1 MIELEQIKKTDTVKQ
16 LRGQLNTAFN
26 EIVADQPMI
35 GAVLNPSITFYRN
48 DSLIGSATANYVTNH
63 LSALVLPENN
73 GCYVAA
79 FYGVVQC
86 LGSQISGTR
95 GTFNQIKVDIPAIK
109 CANASAS
116 YTTFL
121 TPKHLGL
128 PCEENDDIY
137 LNYIGCDIQLSVKR
151 MLGTLPSHTCAVL
164 TNSSSTNTLEI
175 AIAFDNNSLSL
186 SEDTV
191 VQLSF

>member
-1 MIELEQIKKTDTVKQ
+1 MIELEQIKKTDPIKM

-26 EIVADQPMI
+26 EIVADQPMM
-35 GAVLNPSITFYRN
+35 GACLNPSMTFYLN
-48 DSLIGSATANYVTNH
+48 DTLVGSVTAAYVTNH

-79 FYGVVQC
+79 FHGSIWC
-86 LGSQISGTR
+86 LGTQISGAR

-128 PCEENDDIY
+128 PCDENGDIY
-137 LNYIGCDIQLSVKR
+137 VTYIGCDIQLSVKR
-151 MLGTLPSHTCAVL
+151 ILATLPLHTCGVL

-175 AIAFDNNSLSL
+175 AIAFGNSSLSL
-186 SEDTV
+186 SEDTT

>member
-1 MIELEQIKKTDTVKQ
+1 MIELEQIKKTDPIKS
-16 LRGQLNTAFN
+16 LRGQLNKAFS

-35 GAVLNPSITFYRN
+35 GACLNPSITFYEN
-48 DSLIGSATANYVTNH
+48 STLVGSVTANYVNNY

-79 FYGVVQC
+79 FHGSIWC
-86 LGSQISGTR
+86 LGGQISGAR

-128 PCEENDDIY
+128 PCDENDDIY
-137 LNYIGCDIQLSVKR
+137 ITYIGCDIQLSAKHT
-151 MLGTLPSHTCAVL
+151 LATLPSHMCGVI
-164 TNSSSTNTLEI
+164 TNSSSPNTLEI
-175 AIAFDNNSLSL
+175 AITFDNNSLSL
-186 SEDTV
+186 GQDTT